1 MHKAV
6 GSVARTIKPLTLDL
20 DVFAIAEESTLP
32 VVVHV
37 QTVIENPFSCP
48 VNFYDFQMWGKDMGD
63 VHWLYSKVE
72 EKKIGRGQS
81 LGDLSSKS
89 TF

>member
-32 VVVHV
+32 AVVHV
-37 QTVIENPFSCP
+37 
-48 VNFYDFQMWGKDMGD
+48 
-63 VHWLYSKVE
+63 
-72 EKKIGRGQS
+72 
-81 LGDLSSKS
+81 
-89 TF
+89 